1 MQTHVAEAIE
11 NYVSGAADA
20 GVVGNLQAVFYAER
34 QHALEQWPFDGSA
47 ICLKA
52 DSEREFRRDRQPAGR
67 WNAGV
72 TIDT

>member
-34 QHALEQWPFDGSA
+34 QRALEQWPFDGSA
-47 ICLKA
+47 IGLKA
-52 DSEREFRRDRQPAGR
+52 DS
-67 WNAGV
+67 
-72 TIDT
+72 